1 MPRDNGC
8 LFWRSAEACAS
19 GRWNFRR
26 APVIQTAR
34 DMAQFNYKA
43 RRRSGEV
50 VEGALEA
57 GDRAAA
63 VVQVE
68 RLGVIPVSVVQA
80 KGSTKPAKSSSST
93 GSPAARAA
101 AAESSQAGLGRIFA
115 RGPKKPGLKE
125 LAMYTLQLANL
136 LRAIKKIYKRL

>member
-1 MPRDNGC
+1 
-8 LFWRSAEACAS
+8 
-19 GRWNFRR
+19 
-26 APVIQTAR
+26 
-34 DMAQFNYKA
+34 MAQFNYKA

-50 VEGALEA
+50 VEGVLEA

-80 KGSTKPAKSSSST
+80 KGSTKPAKSSSSSSA

-101 AAESSQAGLGRIFA
+101 AAEGSQAGLSRLFA

-136 LRAIKKIYKRL
+136 LRA